1 MRDFILTSIKFTNS
15 KLFLQAIFHSLCPW
29 PITNWRNSN
38 RMSSKRRWR
47 EWLNPATITISYPSQ
62 EVWVKAITRGS
73 IQQFHLYSICLFYLQ
88 MQSIV
93 KAVVSPGSSVTIV
106 SSWNMLKV
114 ERVPMALPSAV
125 WIQMDTQ
132 IAQLPQTTNI
142 EKYKSTLLFYLL
154 TIDPAIFIN
163 TSDQTTQF

>member
-1 MRDFILTSIKFTNS
+1 
-15 KLFLQAIFHSLCPW
+15 
-29 PITNWRNSN
+29 
-38 RMSSKRRWR
+38 
-47 EWLNPATITISYPSQ
+47 
-62 EVWVKAITRGS
+62 
-73 IQQFHLYSICLFYLQ
+73 

-93 KAVVSPGSSVTIV
+93 KAVVSPGSSGTIV

-132 IAQLPQTTNI
+132 IAQLPQTTNM

-154 TIDPAIFIN
+154 TVDPAIFIN
-163 TSDQTTQF
+163 TRPPSFSFYNHIFIPVRSSRFSSFFFFFKVFNFSSLMVLKIFVLNLWLLLLITRSGNFP

>member
-1 MRDFILTSIKFTNS
+1 M
-15 KLFLQAIFHSLCPW
+15 
-29 PITNWRNSN
+29 IT
-38 RMSSKRRWR
+38 
-47 EWLNPATITISYPSQ
+47 YPSE
-62 EVWVKAITRGS
+62 EVWIKAITHIVQS
-73 IQQFHLYSICLFYLQ
+73 SNFILYSICLFDFQ

-93 KAVVSPGSSVTIV
+93 KAVVSPGSSGTIV

-142 EKYKSTLLFYLL
+142 EKYKSTLRFYLL
-154 TIDPAIFIN
+154 TVDPAIFIN
-163 TSDQTTQF
+163 TRPPSFSFYNHIFIPVRSSRFSSFFFFFQSF